1 MAKEKFNIS
10 NLLPPKPVVVRSGAP
25 DALGAVAV
33 MDKAVQAIH
42 RAPAQQPDEPEPPS
56 TAPAATKKV
65 SFDLPIEYYRFIKM
79 HCLDRDISMREYLM
93 QLIEADYA
101 RRSAG

>member
-10 NLLPPKPVVVRSGAP
+10 NLLPPKPIVVRSGATES
-25 DALGAVAV
+25 LGAVAV

-42 RAPAQQPDEPEPPS
+42 RAPAQPEEPEPPA
-56 TAPAATKKV
+56 TAPTATKKV

-101 RRSAG
+101 RRAVS